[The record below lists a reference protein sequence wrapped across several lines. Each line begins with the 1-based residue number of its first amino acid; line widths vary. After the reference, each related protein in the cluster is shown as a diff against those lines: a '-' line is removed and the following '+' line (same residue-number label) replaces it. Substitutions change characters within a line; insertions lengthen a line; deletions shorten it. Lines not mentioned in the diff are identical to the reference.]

1 MVSEVRR
8 VLRPEGLF
16 LFDTIN
22 RNPLAS
28 FVIVTIGERVLR
40 LLPPGTHDPA
50 LFIRPSELRGALQRN
65 GFVVGR
71 FAGFGPRWLNRRLD
85 LTFGRLPSTAVQY
98 LGHAQVNEGNPHPR
112 ERAGRDCSS
121 HR

>member
-8 VLRPEGLF
+8 VLRPGGLF

-22 RNPLAS
+22 RTPLAT
-28 FVIVTIGERVLR
+28 FVIVTIGEGMIG
-40 LLPPGTHDPA
+40 LLPRGTHDPDDVHPPLRA
-50 LFIRPSELRGALQRN
+50 QADRWSGTASSSGGSPASGRGAWT
-65 GFVVGR
+65 
-71 FAGFGPRWLNRRLD
+71 AGSV
-85 LTFGRLPSTAVQY
+85 TFGRWPTTAVQY
-98 LGHAQVNEGNPHPR
+98 LGHAHVNEGNPHPR